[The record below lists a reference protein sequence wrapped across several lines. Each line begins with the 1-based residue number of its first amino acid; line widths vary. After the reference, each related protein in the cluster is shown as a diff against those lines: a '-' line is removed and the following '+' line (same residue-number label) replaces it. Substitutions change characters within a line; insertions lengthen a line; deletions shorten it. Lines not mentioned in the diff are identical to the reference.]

1 MSTLNVARKP
11 THTPA
16 DVGQHKTKKVEEK
29 GKGKGGTHSICFLG
43 CVGVQVALGVV
54 LSLYGGLSK
63 AFMGRKHTRLIN
75 RRAAGGRWGGKEKV
89 EEVGIMGEWNNIFL
103 TRAWFSTT

>member
-1 MSTLNVARKP
+1 MKAKQRSDRRL
-11 THTPA
+11 
-16 DVGQHKTKKVEEK
+16 GQTVK